1 MRLRSAFFFLVLLC
15 TGVQASAWAP
25 DSLLRVWNS
34 PQHARLMRQA
44 EVAGGAPYHPGPALV
59 AASRALQRG
68 DRDGACSVALNV
80 LHEGEERRDSAAI
93 GKSFAVLC
101 LALLEPDYDRR
112 AVGFGR
118 MALAHLRAGELELR
132 SEVLDA
138 IYRCHD
144 FHEQHALAL
153 KALKERIS
161 VDDQLAHE
169 ERVTNDVL
177 AVQRRKADQ
186 VTRTT
191 KVTIEALRAEQ
202 ARLLKLEEEQGRTI
216 ILLGLLSLLIATAL
230 VLVVVR
236 YRGNRQRA
244 RQRQEA
250 MLDRE
255 RLRAEAMQRELEHV
269 KQRERLQRERAL
281 QEERALR
288 VQHYPHL
295 VSNALTSVHVK
306 LNEGDT
312 EGAARMLELLE
323 QLLRIE
329 LRNIRKEEVSLKDE
343 LLAVD
348 TYVKM
353 KRRTVPGRLKY
364 KVELADDIVP
374 ASVMVSP
381 GTLQPLIENAIKH
394 GARGTVKLKARRQ
407 NNDLVFVV
415 ENELPATDEHVAD
428 TGANNR
434 ISTANIGRRMELL
447 KDYLGDGGALEGV
460 RTENG
465 YTATLRQPW
474 RTKDD

>member
-1 MRLRSAFFFLVLLC
+1 
-15 TGVQASAWAP
+15 
-25 DSLLRVWNS
+25 
-34 PQHARLMRQA
+34 
-44 EVAGGAPYHPGPALV
+44 
-59 AASRALQRG
+59 
-68 DRDGACSVALNV
+68 
-80 LHEGEERRDSAAI
+80 
-93 GKSFAVLC
+93 
-101 LALLEPDYDRR
+101 
-112 AVGFGR
+112 
-118 MALAHLRAGELELR
+118 
-132 SEVLDA
+132 
-138 IYRCHD
+138 
-144 FHEQHALAL
+144 
-153 KALKERIS
+153 
-161 VDDQLAHE
+161 
-169 ERVTNDVL
+169 
-177 AVQRRKADQ
+177 
-186 VTRTT
+186 
-191 KVTIEALRAEQ
+191 
-202 ARLLKLEEEQGRTI
+202 
-216 ILLGLLSLLIATAL
+216 
-230 VLVVVR
+230 
-236 YRGNRQRA
+236 
-244 RQRQEA
+244 

-415 ENELPATDEHVAD
+415 ENELPATDEPVAG